1 MANSRQETEKMM
13 GGGGGSGTV
22 TVSVPATCSGS
33 MNGSHE
39 GSLTLSPG
47 SGSATLMRH
56 SPDINQ
62 HPYGK

>member
-13 GGGGGSGTV
+13 GGGHGGTV
-22 TVSVPATCSGS
+22 TVSVPATCSSS

-39 GSLTLSPG
+39 GSLTLSPS